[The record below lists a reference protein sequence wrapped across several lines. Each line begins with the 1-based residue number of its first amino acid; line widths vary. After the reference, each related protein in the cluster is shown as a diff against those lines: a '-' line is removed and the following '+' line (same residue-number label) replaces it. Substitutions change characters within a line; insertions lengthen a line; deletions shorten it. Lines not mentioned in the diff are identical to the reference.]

1 MPSIYDLPV
10 ERRLQLLVEAVVD
23 YAIFLLDAEGRIASW
38 NAGAQRIKGYS
49 ADEIIGSHF
58 SIFYSSEQKT
68 KSLKTLA
75 RCVAI
80 GTVITLAL
88 FGLGYLSAALG
99 GETLSY
105 VLYWQAYLMYQML
118 PCDVVFRGEF
128 MCQSMTAAT
137 LTFYAGIPVGIVVY
151 SAAAWLALRLRR
163 PATPSAA

>member
-1 MPSIYDLPV
+1 M
-10 ERRLQLLVEAVVD
+10 R
-23 YAIFLLDAEGRIASW
+23 
-38 NAGAQRIKGYS
+38 
-49 ADEIIGSHF
+49 GSGVRVPPPAPH
-58 SIFYSSEQKT
+58 KT

-80 GTVITLAL
+80 GTVLTLAL

-105 VLYWQAYLMYQML
+105 VLYWQAYVMYQAL

-151 SAAAWLALRLRR
+151 SAAAWLVLRLRGR
-163 PATPSAA
+163 AAPSAA